1 MIMLVVFISN
11 AVLVDAVVV
20 VLGGRKGFGTRIYV
34 EPVTMEGLL
43 HPFKCVPTNP
53 MVSYGL

>member
-1 MIMLVVFISN
+1 MLVVFISN